1 MKIEVT
7 QKDIDNGVQ
16 GECQLCPIAL
26 AIKSTSNFKRVYVN
40 GKFIEVWHRGN
51 QGIKTYE
58 LPKKAQ
64 TFVKR
69 FDRQEPVKP
78 FSFELENL

>member
-7 QKDIDNGVQ
+7 QKDIDKGVQ
-16 GECQLCPIAL
+16 GEYTLCPIAL
-26 AIKSTSNFKRVYVN
+26 AVKRITNFKRVYVN
-40 GKFIEVWHRGN
+40 GKSIDVL
-51 QGIKTYE
+51 QTAKAAKSYE

>member
-7 QKDIDNGVQ
+7 QKDIEKGFQ
-16 GECQLCPIAL
+16 GKCTLCPIAL
-26 AIKSTSNFKRVYVN
+26 AFKRSTNFKRVYVN
-40 GKFIEVWHRGN
+40 CTSIGVLQYGKGL
-51 QGIKTYE
+51 KSYK

-64 TFVKR
+64 TFVNR
-69 FDRQEPVKP
+69 FDKNETVKP